1 MAVYQIIFNILLY
14 FSEGLILF
22 YYADS
27 FFERKYSVLKTA
39 VCISLSHLMLLGIYY
54 INSTVLNLL
63 ALLVIYC
70 LIFSLL
76 YECKLL
82 SSVFNATLL
91 LAIMWI
97 CEWAVLFI
105 TSLFTEKDVYA
116 YQESVPLQ
124 MFDITLSKLAYYFVC
139 LIMIRLFSKQ
149 NINKQNKSIFWQ
161 LMIMPISSLASI
173 FAFRY
178 ITLETTLTNKSNII
192 CSVVS
197 LLLLFANIVVFLVYE
212 HAIHTASE
220 LYELKAISQ
229 KQEIEKQYLDIIE
242 QNNKDLRI
250 FTHDIKNHLEQI
262 SNLTDNPEIRKYIS
276 NLYGTVTQYSNI
288 AVSGNKTLDI
298 IISKYNTLCANKEI
312 TVTVNVKT
320 ANLSDIDD
328 ADLSTILNNALDNAV
343 ESAQKSAQKQI
354 SVDIYSKQEFE
365 IIKIQNSCDTAPK
378 TSHQKLLTAKQNK
391 ELHGFGFESIIRT
404 VKQYKGVTDWLYDE
418 KSKIFELTIA
428 IPISE

>member
-22 YYADS
+22 YYANS

-39 VCISLSHLMLLGIYY
+39 VCVSVSHIALLGMYY
-54 INSTVLNLL
+54 INSTILNLF
-63 ALLVIYC
+63 ALFIIYC
-70 LIFSLL
+70 LVFSLL

-105 TSLFTEKDVYA
+105 TSLFTDKDFYA

-161 LMIMPISSLASI
+161 LMIMPISSLAAI

-192 CSVVS
+192 CSIVS

-212 HAIHTASE
+212 HAINTASE

-229 KQEIEKQYLDIIE
+229 KQEIEKQYLDILE

-262 SNLTDNPEIRKYIS
+262 SNLTDNPEISKYIL
-276 NLYGTVTQYSNI
+276 NLYGTITQYSNI

-312 TVTVNVKT
+312 TITVNVKT

-328 ADLSTILNNALDNAV
+328 ADLSTVLNNALDNAV
-343 ESAQKSAQKQI
+343 EAAERSIHKQI
-354 SVDIYSKQEFE
+354 YVDIYSRQGFE
-365 IIKIQNSCDTAPK
+365 IIKIQNSCDKSPTTLNK
-378 TSHQKLLTAKQNK
+378 KLLTGKKEK
-391 ELHGFGFESIIRT
+391 ELHGFGVESITRA
-404 VKQYKGVTDWLYDE
+404 VKHYDGVLDWSYDE
-418 KSKIFELTIA
+418 KNKIFELTIA

>member
-22 YYADS
+22 YYANS

-39 VCISLSHLMLLGIYY
+39 VCVSVSHIALLGMYY
-54 INSTVLNLL
+54 INSTILNLF
-63 ALLVIYC
+63 ALFIIYC

-105 TSLFTEKDVYA
+105 TSLFTDKDFYA

-161 LMIMPISSLASI
+161 LMIMPISSLAAI

-178 ITLETTLTNKSNII
+178 ITLETTLTNTSNII

-212 HAIHTASE
+212 HAINTASE

-229 KQEIEKQYLDIIE
+229 KQEIEKQYLDILE

-262 SNLTDNPEIRKYIS
+262 SNLSDNPEISKYIS
-276 NLYGTVTQYSNI
+276 NLHGTITQYSNI

-312 TVTVNVKT
+312 TITVNVKT

-343 ESAQKSAQKQI
+343 EAAEQSISKQI
-354 SVDIYSKQEFE
+354 YVDIYSRQGFE
-365 IIKIQNSCDTAPK
+365 IIKIQNSCDISPSTLNK
-378 TSHQKLLTAKQNK
+378 RLLTNKKEKQ
-391 ELHGFGFESIIRT
+391 LHGFGVESIMRT
-404 VKQYKGVTDWLYDE
+404 VKQYDGVFDWSYDTE
-418 KSKIFELTIA
+418 SKIFELTVA

>member
-22 YYADS
+22 YYANS
-27 FFERKYSVLKTA
+27 FFERKYSALKTA
-39 VCISLSHLMLLGIYY
+39 VCISVSHIALLGIYY
-54 INSTVLNLL
+54 INSTMLNLL
-63 ALLVIYC
+63 ALFVIYC

-82 SSVFNATLL
+82 SSVFNTTLL

-105 TSLFTEKDVYA
+105 TSLFTDKDFYA
-116 YQESVPLQ
+116 YQESIPLQ

-139 LIMIRLFSKQ
+139 LILIRLFSKQ
-149 NINKQNKSIFWQ
+149 NNKQNKAIFWQ
-161 LMIMPISSLASI
+161 LMILPISSLSAI

-197 LLLLFANIVVFLVYE
+197 LLLLLANIVVFIVYE
-212 HAIHTASE
+212 HAINTASE
-220 LYELKAISQ
+220 LYELKSINQ
-229 KQEIEKQYLDIIE
+229 KQEIEQQYLDILE

-250 FTHDIKNHLEQI
+250 FTHDIKNHLEQL
-262 SNLTDNPEIRKYIS
+262 SNFTNNPEIRKYIS
-276 NLYGTVTQYSNI
+276 NLYGTITQYSNI

-298 IISKYNTLCANKEI
+298 IISKYNTLCENKKI
-312 TVTVNVKT
+312 NITVNVKT

-343 ESAQKSAQKQI
+343 EAAQKSAKKQI

-391 ELHGFGFESIIRT
+391 ELHGFGFESITRT
-404 VKQYKGVTDWLYDE
+404 VKQYKGLIDWLYDE
-418 KSKIFELTIA
+418 KNKIFELTIA

>member
-22 YYADS
+22 YYANS

-39 VCISLSHLMLLGIYY
+39 VCVSVSHIALLGMYY
-54 INSTVLNLL
+54 INSTILNLF
-63 ALLVIYC
+63 ALFIIYC

-105 TSLFTEKDVYA
+105 TSLFTDKDFYA

-161 LMIMPISSLASI
+161 LMIMPISSLAAI

-178 ITLETTLTNKSNII
+178 ITLETTLTNTSNII

-212 HAIHTASE
+212 HAINTASE

-229 KQEIEKQYLDIIE
+229 KQEIEKQYLDILE

-262 SNLTDNPEIRKYIS
+262 SNLSDNPEISKYIS
-276 NLYGTVTQYSNI
+276 NLHGTITQYSNI

-312 TVTVNVKT
+312 TITVNVKT

-343 ESAQKSAQKQI
+343 EAAEQSISKQI
-354 SVDIYSKQEFE
+354 YVDIYSRQGFE
-365 IIKIQNSCDTAPK
+365 IIKIQNSCDISPSTLNK
-378 TSHQKLLTAKQNK
+378 RLLTNKKEKQ
-391 ELHGFGFESIIRT
+391 LHGFGVESIMRT
-404 VKQYKGVTDWLYDE
+404 VKQYDGVFDWSYDTE
-418 KSKIFELTIA
+418 NKIFELTIA